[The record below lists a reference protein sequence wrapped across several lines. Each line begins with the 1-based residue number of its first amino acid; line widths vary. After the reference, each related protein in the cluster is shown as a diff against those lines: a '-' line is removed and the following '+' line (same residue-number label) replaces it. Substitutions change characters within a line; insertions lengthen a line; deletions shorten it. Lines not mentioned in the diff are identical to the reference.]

1 MLAYRLQVFRA
12 VAQHLSFSQAA
23 RSLHITQPAISK
35 HIRLLEEAQE
45 VKLFRRQGN
54 KIQLTEAGRTL
65 LAYVEKVL
73 MLDQKW
79 QADLQRYH
87 QQTHQSLK
95 VGACTTLAQYLLPRI
110 ISDFLQANPSLN
122 IQLSR
127 GSSAEIQ
134 RLVQT
139 GRLHLGVVGEEVV
152 DQDLDLAYTYYLD
165 DAVVLASSAPPAS
178 SHPLNWEEVGK
189 KDLVIRSP
197 GSGTR
202 ALLTQQ
208 LQELGIQL
216 ADLKVIMELDSTES
230 LKSFLLSG
238 PYWGWIPRYAI
249 LRELETGLL
258 HAWPVQD
265 GPLLRRYGFIYAHQQ
280 AANPLLQDFMR
291 QCQEDHNFRFSPS

>member
-110 ISDFLQANPSLN
+110 ISDFPQVEPSCL
-122 IQLSR
+122 
-127 GSSAEIQ
+127 
-134 RLVQT
+134 
-139 GRLHLGVVGEEVV
+139 
-152 DQDLDLAYTYYLD
+152 DQSLD
-165 DAVVLASSAPPAS
+165 
-178 SHPLNWEEVGK
+178 
-189 KDLVIRSP
+189 
-197 GSGTR
+197 
-202 ALLTQQ
+202 
-208 LQELGIQL
+208 
-216 ADLKVIMELDSTES
+216 
-230 LKSFLLSG
+230 F
-238 PYWGWIPRYAI
+238 
-249 LRELETGLL
+249 
-258 HAWPVQD
+258 
-265 GPLLRRYGFIYAHQQ
+265 
-280 AANPLLQDFMR
+280 
-291 QCQEDHNFRFSPS
+291 C